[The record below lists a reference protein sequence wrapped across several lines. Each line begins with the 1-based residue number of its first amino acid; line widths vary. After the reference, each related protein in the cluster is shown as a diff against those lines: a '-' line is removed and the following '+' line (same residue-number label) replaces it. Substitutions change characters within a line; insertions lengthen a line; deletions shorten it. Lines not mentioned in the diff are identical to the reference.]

1 MTRLVDQLV
10 ELQRIDSLA
19 DQVRFRREHSPLRD
33 DLAAANA
40 ELRAW
45 ERRHAELATQIGDLN
60 DEIDRDD
67 IRGGEIAAHL
77 ERLERQLKTVIAPRE
92 AEALMHEIATLT
104 SERDELDLAELE
116 AMEQQSGLESAMT
129 DHATAESALR
139 SAVENCSAAVDALV
153 ADSDQQL
160 AALDADRS
168 DAFGVIPADVQARYE
183 RTRQHLGVAVAQLVG
198 THCVPCNLE
207 RSAAEIDTAR
217 ADAADSGFA
226 DCQECGR
233 FLVI

>member
-33 DLAAANA
+33 DLAAAVA

-45 ERRHAELATQIGDLN
+45 ERRRDDLARQIGELN
-60 DEIDRDD
+60 DEIERDD
-67 IRGGEIAAHL
+67 VRGSEIAVHL

-104 SERDELDLAELE
+104 TERDELDLAELE
-116 AMEQQSGLESAMT
+116 AMEQQADLETAMI
-129 DHATAESALR
+129 DHATMESMLR
-139 SAVENCSAAVDALV
+139 SAVQDRTAAVDALV
-153 ADSDQQL
+153 ADSDEQL
-160 AALDADRS
+160 AALDADRI
-168 DAFGVIPADVQARYE
+168 DAFGVIPADTQARYE

-217 ADAADSGFA
+217 AEAADTGFA